1 MVKGLESRPNRRQE
15 GKRMKFEKAQDRL
28 DRAFFLR
35 ESVIDLCVIPV
46 TNHFTVDQSQHRL
59 LKID

>member
-1 MVKGLESRPNRRQE
+1 MEFKI
-15 GKRMKFEKAQDRL
+15 AQDRL
-28 DRAFFLR
+28 DQAFFLR